1 MSTTDAAIGSRV
13 DLPLPEYQDQSD
25 GNSMSYD
32 LVAWKAPRVT
42 DEEEAARLV
51 KRYFESDDATPF
63 GVSSDVEGFY
73 ADLMKKYPLPDPA
86 NPYHVASDQTQW
98 AIECEPSDRVLV
110 LSLSWSTPGE
120 IVDEIVALARA
131 RDLVLFDPQGDSI
144 YSPELPLEPED
155 IPGQVRQALGA
166 GAAGA
171 GIFVAAFYIPWRIL
185 SWPIMAASGF
195 LVVMSIYTLVVLWK
209 PEWQPKE

>member
-1 MSTTDAAIGSRV
+1 V
-13 DLPLPEYQDQSD
+13 

-32 LVAWKAPRVT
+32 LIAWKAPRVT

-51 KRYFESDDATPF
+51 NRYFASDDATPF
-63 GVSSDVEGFY
+63 SVSSDVEGFY

-86 NPYHVASDQTQW
+86 NPYHVASDQTRW
-98 AIECEPSDRVLV
+98 AMECEPSDRVVELH
-110 LSLSWSTPGE
+110 LSWGTPGE
-120 IVDEIVALARA
+120 VVDEIVALARA
-131 RDLVLFDPQGDSI
+131 RDLVLFDPQGPAI
-144 YSPELPLEPED
+144 YSPELPPEPED

-166 GAAGA
+166 GAVGA
-171 GIFVAAFYIPWRIL
+171 GIFVAALYIPWRIL

-195 LVVMSIYTLVVLWK
+195 LVAMSIYTLVVLWK